1 MGIIRHHIFSSL
13 QIMLIA
19 TLLSAC
25 GISRQTQ
32 QAASLANCEFKIVSA
47 ENISL
52 GGVSL
57 QNIHSVSD
65 LNLGD
70 MARLMAG
77 VASPVL
83 PLTLTLN
90 LQGRNP
96 NSKPAGM
103 NRLEWIFFVDD
114 VQMASGILEKPFLI
128 PPNNGTAIIPVDV
141 GLDLK
146 KALTGESS
154 QAMLNLALN
163 LSGIGN
169 KPTRFK
175 VKIKPSIVVGGSTLN
190 FPGFITIKTDYAGG

>member
-1 MGIIRHHIFSSL
+1 MGIIRHHIFFSL

-19 TLLSAC
+19 MLLSAC

-190 FPGFITIKTDYAGG
+190 FPGFITIKTEYAGG